1 MSNYSLLK
9 PKSWFETFIPI
20 NAALGGIQPILPLYV
35 VAIGGSL
42 ADVGIVLFAYNLV
55 AVFSSIIWGKLSD
68 SLGIRKKII
77 LIGLSFSSLTFCLIA
92 YCSKVYQ
99 LIILNAILG
108 FFLTAYIPVVSMLII
123 ELYPRR
129 EWEERISLYNMF
141 CGIGWMLGSLIGAVW
156 LVFLNLRSFFIAC
169 AILSLTSLIIAL
181 KKVKDPYF
189 IIERHYGPLIPNKIS
204 EMIAFIPHLIFHIPK
219 LLEFKR
225 LKKLMIYSMT
235 RSLPLFY
242 LSSFIFLTA
251 FNLFFIP
258 LPVYLKFLNLSNTQ
272 ILILYLINSVASTL
286 CYLKSSILLEKFK
299 GKKLVSIAVSLRIII
314 FILILVLGIFKVISL
329 SFAIPIFAL
338 FMAILGLTWPLFWVP
353 TSTMLI
359 NLADRDKLGIAQ
371 GGLNSIVGTS
381 SVLASILSGYLTQ
394 YIGFQFNFF
403 ISAFLTVLGLLILS
417 LLQA

>member
-219 LLEFKR
+219 LLEFK
-225 LKKLMIYSMT
+225 
-235 RSLPLFY
+235 
-242 LSSFIFLTA
+242 
-251 FNLFFIP
+251 
-258 LPVYLKFLNLSNTQ
+258 
-272 ILILYLINSVASTL
+272 
-286 CYLKSSILLEKFK
+286 
-299 GKKLVSIAVSLRIII
+299 
-314 FILILVLGIFKVISL
+314 
-329 SFAIPIFAL
+329 
-338 FMAILGLTWPLFWVP
+338 
-353 TSTMLI
+353 
-359 NLADRDKLGIAQ
+359 
-371 GGLNSIVGTS
+371 
-381 SVLASILSGYLTQ
+381 
-394 YIGFQFNFF
+394 
-403 ISAFLTVLGLLILS
+403 
-417 LLQA
+417 